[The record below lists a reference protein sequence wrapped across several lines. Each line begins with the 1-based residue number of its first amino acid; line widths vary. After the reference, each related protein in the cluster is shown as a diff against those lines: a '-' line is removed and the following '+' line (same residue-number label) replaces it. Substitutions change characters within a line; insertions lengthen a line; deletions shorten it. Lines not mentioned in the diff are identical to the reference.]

1 MEFELQLTG
10 ADRIAA
16 KGLNFRKQLTRT
28 LENSLRRNVRR
39 SLGQIKTEIRG
50 TGLGSAIWG
59 RKASGLS
66 TLVSLIRV
74 RREGDGFATGV
85 KLSGLAKMI
94 ETGGR
99 IARHDIEPKNASMLA
114 FRAGGGT
121 VFAKHVN
128 HPGAQ
133 VGRHD
138 IARRALERDTPA
150 ISAATQADVVALLN
164 EVFGG

>member
-1 MEFELQLTG
+1 MEFELQLIG
-10 ADRIAA
+10 AERIAA

-39 SLGQIKTEIRG
+39 SLAGIKTEIRG
-50 TGLGSAIWG
+50 TGLGSSIWG

-66 TLVSLIRV
+66 TLVSLVRV
-74 RREGDGFATGV
+74 RREADGFATGV

-99 IARHDIEPKNASMLA
+99 IRPHDIEPKNASTLS
-114 FRAGGGT
+114 FRADGRT
-121 VFAKHVN
+121 VFAKRVR
-128 HPGAQ
+128 HPGGP
-133 VGRHD
+133 VSRHD
-138 IARRALERDTPA
+138 IARRALERDAPA
-150 ISAATQADVVALLN
+150 ISAATQADVVTLLN